1 MDPVWFGAVLAALV
15 VLTAQTAQN
24 LLLALMLAVRAEVM
38 AAEWEG
44 AEVSTAAMRLSM
56 ELAVAVA
63 ERTPQALWAAPA
75 TRALSISCCPR
86 MCSLLQDEED
96 EI

>member
-63 ERTPQALWAAPA
+63 ERTPQALWAEMAI
-75 TRALSISCCPR
+75 RALSISCCPR
-86 MCSLLQDEED
+86 TCSLLQDEED